1 MLRKSLAFV
10 VVALLLA
17 AGASAQSV
25 GLVLSGGG
33 AKGLY
38 HIGVIQALEENEI
51 PIDYVAGTSMGS
63 IIAALYAAG
72 YSPEEMR
79 AIVDSGQVREWVSG
93 RIDSRYA
100 SYYRQM
106 QDQPSMLTLRL
117 NLRDEEK
124 RSDAKNKSRLVLP
137 SHLISSSQI
146 DLALAELLTPA
157 STASGGDFD
166 RLMVPFRCVAS
177 DLVARKPYVLKT
189 GDLGEAVRASMAIPL
204 AFNPIEKD
212 SMLLYDGGIYD
223 NFPWKPLDETFRPDY
238 LIGSKFSIDWTT
250 IICDY
255 FLAFT
260 ALGFGAGLF
269 ARRRWSVFYGTVIG
283 GLLRFLAHYLV
294 GALVWG
300 KYMPDEF
307 FGMSMT
313 SPWFYSLLY
322 NGSYMLPDIILC
334 AVVFALLYRP
344 LKKYFTGADLIAA

>member
-1 MLRKSLAFV
+1 MKNSKTRIICEAAIFIAMAEILSLIKLYEFPNGGSINLGMLPIILFAARHGCGWGSLA
-10 VVALLLA
+10 
-17 AGASAQSV
+17 
-25 GLVLSGGG
+25 GLVFGSL
-33 AKGLY
+33 AGL
-38 HIGVIQALEENEI
+38 VF
-51 PIDYVAGTSMGS
+51 GT
-63 IIAALYAAG
+63 L
-72 YSPEEMR
+72 
-79 AIVDSGQVREWVSG
+79 
-93 RIDSRYA
+93 
-100 SYYRQM
+100 
-106 QDQPSMLTLRL
+106 
-117 NLRDEEK
+117 
-124 RSDAKNKSRLVLP
+124 
-137 SHLISSSQI
+137 
-146 DLALAELLTPA
+146 
-157 STASGGDFD
+157 
-166 RLMVPFRCVAS
+166 
-177 DLVARKPYVLKT
+177 
-189 GDLGEAVRASMAIPL
+189 
-204 AFNPIEKD
+204 
-212 SMLLYDGGIYD
+212 
-223 NFPWKPLDETFRPDY
+223 DY